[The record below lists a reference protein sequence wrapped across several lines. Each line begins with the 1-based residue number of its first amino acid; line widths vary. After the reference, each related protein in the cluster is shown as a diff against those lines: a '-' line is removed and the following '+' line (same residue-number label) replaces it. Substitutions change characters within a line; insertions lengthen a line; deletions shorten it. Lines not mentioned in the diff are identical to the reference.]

1 MNIGFQGIEAS
12 NSEEA
17 AKLFANK
24 LNIKNANFIPLTT
37 AQNVA
42 DKLKGNEIDFGVFAI
57 RNKLG
62 GEVIET
68 KNALKG
74 NEEIF
79 QKIDTLILKVH
90 HSVFKKSKDVKEQ
103 DLKIIASHIQALLQT
118 KNFRKAHFS
127 SLQEMEV
134 EDTAIAAKYLA
145 EGKLNSDVAVVCKKE
160 AGLMFGLDLMYENI
174 EDDKENLTEFGIFVR
189 KE

>member
-17 AKLFANK
+17 AKIFANK

-37 AQNVA
+37 SQNVA
-42 DKLKGNEIDFGVFAI
+42 DKLKENEIDFGVFAMK
-57 RNKLG
+57 NKLG
-62 GEVIET
+62 GEVVET
-68 KNALKG
+68 KNALNG

-118 KNFRKAHFS
+118 KNFRKTHFP